1 MSTSSYVHG
10 SSVVPLLGDTIGAY
24 LDMIAA
30 RYATKEAL
38 VSRHQ
43 GVRLTY
49 GELHAEVERV
59 ARGLLGMEVKKGDRV
74 GIWSPNNVEWV
85 IV

>member
-1 MSTSSYVHG
+1 MVPGLLVKEVVMSTLSYIHG
-10 SSVVPLLGDTIGAY
+10 ASDVPLLGDTIGAY
-24 LDMIAA
+24 LDRIVAKHGA
-30 RYATKEAL
+30 PEAL

-59 ARGLLGMEVKKGDRV
+59 ALALLGMGVNKGDRV
-74 GIWSPNNVEWV
+74 GI
-85 IV
+85 